1 MDYASPHFY
10 GDNRGAEP
18 VLNANGETISFY
30 CTTIINVI
38 FDVILVLLHQI
49 GMPSDFS
56 SPDSMRKGEPLS
68 TVLIAIT
75 VLELVFM
82 IIVIYGARLFSDI
95 PAGGSI
101 VNIVYLLYRFGFSFF
116 YSVVGLICIRLQ
128 LLSQKPRKVL
138 NALAIA
144 LALVIIALPF

>member
-1 MDYASPHFY
+1 
-10 GDNRGAEP
+10 
-18 VLNANGETISFY
+18 
-30 CTTIINVI
+30 
-38 FDVILVLLHQI
+38 
-49 GMPSDFS
+49 
-56 SPDSMRKGEPLS
+56 
-68 TVLIAIT
+68 LIAIT
-75 VLELVFM
+75 VLELSFM

-101 VNIVYLLYRFGFSFF
+101 INIVWLLYRLGFSFF

>member
-1 MDYASPHFY
+1 M
-10 GDNRGAEP
+10 
-18 VLNANGETISFY
+18 
-30 CTTIINVI
+30 I
-38 FDVILVLLHQI
+38 FLHQI
-49 GMPSDFS
+49 GMPSEFS